1 MIRRPPRSTRTDT
14 LFPYTT
20 LFRSRLFASDRLEDI
35 LAALEDDGSEWA
47 EKELRTI
54 GAKSPT
60 SCKVALRLLA
70 HGAEQR
76 DFPDE
81 IRLEYAIQAPMA
93 ARHDFIEGVRE
104 LQVAKDNALE
114 RQQACPHNVT
124 EARS

>member
-1 MIRRPPRSTRTDT
+1 MRI
-14 LFPYTT
+14 
-20 LFRSRLFASDRLEDI
+20 SDWSSDVCSSDLI

-76 DFPDE
+76 DFTDE
-81 IRLEYAIQAPMA
+81 MRLEYAIAAHMA
-93 ARHDFIEGVRE
+93 ASHDFIEGLR
-104 LQVAKDNALE
+104 ALD
-114 RQQACPHNVT
+114 RKSTRLNSSH
-124 EARS
+124 